1 MRKAVLISGI
11 VILVALGG
19 CGRRNDPETVVTPTP
34 VVLSQWASSASASSA
49 YGMPDW
55 SAQRATGEPDVE
67 GCADDSRAWAS
78 ARGNGLEW
86 LDLRYDTPVYA
97 TEVRIYQTLGR
108 GSLARVTLIDEAG
121 EEQLVWQG
129 TDTTEP
135 CRECSACRSRVRL
148 PGRSGGGWSW
158 MNRAPASGTRSM
170 PCRWSVSHD
179 GAVISAPAFC
189 AVCPGYAPR
198 VQECGGSLRV
208 KAMAAP
214 RDRLRR
220 LPPV

>member
-1 MRKAVLISGI
+1 MRNAVLISGI
-11 VILVALGG
+11 VILMALGG
-19 CGRRNDPETVVTPTP
+19 CVRRNDPETAVTPTP

-67 GCADDSRAWAS
+67 GCVDDSRAWAS

-135 CRECSACRSRVRL
+135 C
-148 PGRSGGGWSW
+148 PGVF
-158 MNRAPASGTRSM
+158 
-170 PCRWSVSHD
+170 SVSVSRALTRTVGVRVELD
-179 GAVISAPAFC
+179 ESRTGFWNQIDAV
-189 AVCPGYAPR
+189 
-198 VQECGGSLRV
+198 SLV
-208 KAMAAP
+208 GVP
-214 RDRLRR
+214 
-220 LPPV
+220 